1 MLITE
6 YQVISPILDIYD
18 NSPNQWHHPSVS
30 FPLRGSKYFRKYQ
43 EYFIDRIKKKN
54 INTIFETREDDK
66 IIIALLLNEECFI
79 KKERLGNMLIKI
91 RLNLS
96 CDELR

>member
-1 MLITE
+1 MTRANAV
-6 YQVISPILDIYD
+6 QK
-18 NSPNQWHHPSVS
+18 Q
-30 FPLRGSKYFRKYQ
+30 
-43 EYFIDRIKKKN
+43 IDRIKKKN

-91 RLNLS
+91 N
-96 CDELR
+96 

>member
-1 MLITE
+1 MITRQINGIIPLLVFRLE
-6 YQVISPILDIYD
+6 EVNILENIK
-18 NSPNQWHHPSVS
+18 NI
-30 FPLRGSKYFRKYQ
+30 LL
-43 EYFIDRIKKKN
+43 DRIKKKN